1 MLSND
6 YKAKNPANLIN
17 NPAGAAVDR
26 LAALGLQDKEL
37 FLPAGLLGFPAYQH
51 YKLEPFEPGDGSES
65 PFLLLNAVGHELT
78 FPLIH
83 PASMGLDYRFP
94 SSAELLAA
102 LGARVPE
109 DLLPLLIVTLR
120 ETLEEITVNLQG
132 PLIVNPIAALGAQLV
147 LEDQPLRHPLLK
159 PGAAEDLM
167 RSC

>member
-26 LAALGLQDKEL
+26 LPALGLQDKEI
-37 FLPAGLLGFPAYQH
+37 FFPAGLLGFPACRH
-51 YKLEPFEPGDGSES
+51 YKLKPFDPGDGRES
-65 PFLLLNAVGHELT
+65 PFLLLSAVGDELT

-83 PASMGLDYRFP
+83 PVSLDLDYRFSTSP
-94 SSAELLAA
+94 ELFAA
-102 LGARVPE
+102 LGARAPE

-132 PLIVNPIAALGAQLV
+132 PLIVNPLAALGAQLV

-159 PGAAEDLM
+159 PAAAEDLM